1 MPTKTTAI
9 QYASPVTL
17 NFTLAGLLGTD
28 SVTGAGRQSDAV
40 DNQTNLY
47 DDILIG
53 GKISGSFTTSPSA
66 AVAYPSSGYAVEIWA
81 FGSYDGTTF
90 PAGLGSADAN
100 ITISQS
106 LRFALM
112 EPLLNIFFDNG
123 TDTDVLVT
131 LPLQYVWGP
140 ISLANIFQGDIPRM
154 WGLWACYNDSASA
167 PTNNLDPNSAHFE
180 TRYTGVK
187 LTST

>member
-81 FGSYDGTTF
+81 FG
-90 PAGLGSADAN
+90 PIGSARTPKGA
-100 ITISQS
+100 
-106 LRFALM
+106 
-112 EPLLNIFFDNG
+112 
-123 TDTDVLVT
+123 
-131 LPLQYVWGP
+131 
-140 ISLANIFQGDIPRM
+140 
-154 WGLWACYNDSASA
+154 AS
-167 PTNNLDPNSAHFE
+167 
-180 TRYTGVK
+180 RYCRKRT
-187 LTST
+187 